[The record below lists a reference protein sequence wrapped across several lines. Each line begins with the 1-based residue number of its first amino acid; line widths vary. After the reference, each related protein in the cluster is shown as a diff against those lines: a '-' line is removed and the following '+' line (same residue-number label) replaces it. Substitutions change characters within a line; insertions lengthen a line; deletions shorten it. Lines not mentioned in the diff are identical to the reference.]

1 MMEEK
6 RSNPLKRE
14 DSTGQTQEPTVLD
27 WVKSILRFSPIP
39 IPEKLPSADK
49 KATTP
54 ARRTP
59 RSLQEAASRSSE
71 LPAWSQL
78 RFPLALILAVIAQFT
93 IESIKTS
100 PECCSTRHY
109 ALIFIGLHVF
119 IVSSVILVF
128 SLIRGD
134 FHIEPLPAARG
145 TASVVAFRPL
155 PLLYAVVFSMLT
167 YLTSSEDTFRL
178 STVVFWAAALI
189 SALMA
194 FWEGEFSLRPA
205 FERWKNRLQDR
216 DLKITLDTWSLLV
229 LLGFGLSMYFRILHL
244 NSLPPEMVS
253 DHAEKL
259 LDVMDVLAGKTSIFF
274 PRNTGREAMQ
284 FYMAAATAKWLGTG
298 ISYMTLKIGTVLAGL
313 LTLPYIYLLGKEVG
327 GREVGLAG
335 MVLAGIG
342 YWPNVISRVGLR
354 FPLYPLFV
362 APAMYYLVR
371 GIRRKRMNDLLLCGL
386 AVGLGLHGY
395 SPARVIPIVIVLGV
409 ALYLLQRESRG
420 QRWAM
425 ISRLIAIG
433 FIALVV
439 SLPLLRVAIERP
451 DEVFFRTLTRVG
463 DTEREIGVSPLKVF
477 AANVIK
483 GLGMFVW
490 DDGEVWVNSIPHR
503 PALDWITAALFLLGL
518 VFMFVRYVRERNW
531 VDLFLILSIPFLQL
545 PSTLSIAFPNENPA
559 TNRAAGAFVPAFV
572 IAGIALAA
580 VPAYFRKLG
589 KERRHIIASAV
600 SISVLLLV
608 VAVEN
613 YQLVFDEYAEGYR
626 RASWNTSDAGE
637 VIEGFAESVGSY
649 DTAYVVAYAYWMDTR
664 LVGID
669 AGQPA
674 RDYAIWAD
682 DFEALLSEPRAM
694 LFIIN
699 PGDQESVS
707 KLVDLFPSGTLT
719 RREYGIEGK
728 DLLLYFVPRDSGR
741 EGFERHGRESQ

>member
-1 MMEEK
+1 MEEK
-6 RSNPLKRE
+6 RNSLSNHE
-14 DSTGQTQEPTVLD
+14 DPSGQVQEPTVLD
-27 WVKSILRFSPIP
+27 WVKSILRFNPIP
-39 IPEKLPSADK
+39 IPEKVATADE
-49 KATTP
+49 KAMAP
-54 ARRTP
+54 AHRPPLSP
-59 RSLQEAASRSSE
+59 RETASRPVE
-71 LPAWSQL
+71 MPAWSQL

-100 PECCSTRHY
+100 PDCCSTRHY
-109 ALIFIGLHVF
+109 ALIFISLHLF
-119 IVSSVILVF
+119 IVSAAILAF

-134 FHIEPLPAARG
+134 FRIEPLPAVRG
-145 TASVVAFRPL
+145 TASVVAFRPM
-155 PLLYAVVFSMLT
+155 PLLFAVIFSMLT

-178 STVVFWAAALI
+178 STVVFWSAALI

-194 FWEGEFSLRPA
+194 FWEGDFSLRPA
-205 FERWKNRLQDR
+205 FERWKNHLAHR
-216 DLKITLDTWSLLV
+216 DFKITIDTWSLLV
-229 LLGFGLSMYFRILHL
+229 LLGFGLSAYFRILHL

-284 FYMAAATAKWLGTG
+284 FYVAAATAKWLGTG

-327 GREVGLAG
+327 GREVGLAA

-371 GIRRKRMNDLLLCGL
+371 GIRRNRLNDLLLCGL

-420 QRWAM
+420 QRWAL

-463 DTEREIGVSPLKVF
+463 DTERDIGVSPLKIF
-477 AANVIK
+477 ASNVIK

-503 PALDWITAALFLLGL
+503 PALDWITAALFLLGQT
-518 VFMFVRYVRERNW
+518 
-531 VDLFLILSIPFLQL
+531 DALQI
-545 PSTLSIAFPNENPA
+545 SAHARKPA
-559 TNRAAGAFVPAFV
+559 E
-572 IAGIALAA
+572 ALA
-580 VPAYFRKLG
+580 G
-589 KERRHIIASAV
+589 
-600 SISVLLLV
+600 LLP
-608 VAVEN
+608 AVE
-613 YQLVFDEYAEGYR
+613 R
-626 RASWNTSDAGE
+626 
-637 VIEGFAESVGSY
+637 
-649 DTAYVVAYAYWMDTR
+649 
-664 LVGID
+664 
-669 AGQPA
+669 
-674 RDYAIWAD
+674 
-682 DFEALLSEPRAM
+682 
-694 LFIIN
+694 
-699 PGDQESVS
+699 
-707 KLVDLFPSGTLT
+707 
-719 RREYGIEGK
+719 
-728 DLLLYFVPRDSGR
+728 
-741 EGFERHGRESQ
+741 